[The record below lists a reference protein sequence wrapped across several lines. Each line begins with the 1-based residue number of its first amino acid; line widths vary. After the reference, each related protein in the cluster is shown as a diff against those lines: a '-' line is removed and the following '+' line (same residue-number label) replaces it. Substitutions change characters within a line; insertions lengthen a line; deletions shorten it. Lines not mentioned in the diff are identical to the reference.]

1 MDIRPGENKMPV
13 HSALSSAAIHL
24 FHDSKLSKYSKQN
37 LTNKRE
43 KEICSYN
50 CKSCTNHGN
59 YDFHNG
65 GFLNMNRSDDVTE
78 PTWLVW

>member
-1 MDIRPGENKMPV
+1 VDIRPGENKMPV

-50 CKSCTNHGN
+50 CKSCTSHGN

-65 GFLNMNRSDDVTE
+65 GFLDMNRSDDVSE